1 MQNVATVDLAVEQG
15 RLVVGPKLRPC
26 YTMADLLAASDYSQL
41 QSSVEREWI
50 DVPAV
55 GGELL

>member
-55 GGELL
+55 GG